1 MLILR
6 QQISYTGDKERM
18 PGNNTSKHLEVVG
31 KGRPK
36 GQKEDTSELACYIR
50 WGTYLKSD
58 QDKDLIRHELKAIAL
73 TVTSWSGK
81 ENQRTGS
88 LEISRRKSPCNVS
101 EER

>member
-1 MLILR
+1 MR
-6 QQISYTGDKERM
+6 RQISYTGDKERV
-18 PGNNTSKHLEVVG
+18 PENNPSKHLEVLG

-36 GQKEDTSELACYIR
+36 GQKEDTSELACSSS
-50 WGTYLKSD
+50 WGASLKSD
-58 QDKDLIRHELKAIAL
+58 QDKDLIKCELKAIAL

-88 LEISRRKSPCNVS
+88 SESSRMKSPFNVS